1 MSSLAINYASVRHT
15 LVCVTSSDTISGR
28 CKDGDEIRLA
38 VVRAVGRVTSFTMNF
53 DIAVPSLLSRA
64 RRLKVPL
71 QGPLLVAL
79 AYLLGAEVAFYIGTL
94 SDQIFALFWPPNV
107 VLFCALMIVPQRD
120 WWLYIVAAFLA
131 HVVAELGV
139 ALRQIG
145 LNERHA
151 NARRVLRWIRAHKK
165 TEVSL

>member
-1 MSSLAINYASVRHT
+1 
-15 LVCVTSSDTISGR
+15 
-28 CKDGDEIRLA
+28 
-38 VVRAVGRVTSFTMNF
+38 MNF

-107 VLFCALMIVPQRD
+107 VLFCALMIAPQRD

-131 HVVAELGV
+131 CVVGGLGV
-139 ALRQIG
+139 GMRPLHLLVAFATICWGGLLNASGDRCLVGPPPCFGISRKAPISFGTPAGIAPAVSALG
-145 LNERHA
+145 GA
-151 NARRVLRWIRAHKK
+151 FV
-165 TEVSL
+165 

>member
-1 MSSLAINYASVRHT
+1 
-15 LVCVTSSDTISGR
+15 
-28 CKDGDEIRLA
+28 
-38 VVRAVGRVTSFTMNF
+38 MNF

-94 SDQIFALFWPPNV
+94 SDQIFALVWPTNV
-107 VLFCALMIVPQRD
+107 VLLCALMIVPQRD

-165 TEVSL
+165 TEVSLKDVRRDALSQSLDADQTQALLDGLVKAGWLPETIPPTPPPPVRPSTLHP